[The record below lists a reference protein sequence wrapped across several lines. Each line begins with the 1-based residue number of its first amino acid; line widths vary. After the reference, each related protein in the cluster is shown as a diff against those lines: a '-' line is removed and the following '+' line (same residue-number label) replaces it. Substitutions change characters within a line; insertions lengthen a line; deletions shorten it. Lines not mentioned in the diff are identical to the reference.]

1 MRPNSVA
8 RRPRSSGS
16 LDGRAQSILRAVI
29 DEYVTTA
36 TPVGS
41 NALVERYGLGV
52 SSATVRNILADL
64 ESSGLLTHPHTSAG
78 RIPTDSGYRYF
89 VESITEAVPLPAVE
103 QLMIRHQFGQV
114 QFASEHWF
122 RLAATTL
129 ASVTRAAGLATP
141 AKPRDAHIRR
151 IDLVAVN
158 ERMASLILVLREGT
172 IKQALVSLDSDE
184 AVDQTTLNQVAAILN
199 DRLMDMTASRAQ
211 ARLANLRD
219 DIPAEGLARR
229 VGERIVK
236 IVRDYDADAIE
247 EVFSDGLLNVME
259 APEFAQSEKLRR
271 VFSALENRAYLGE
284 LVGSVAG
291 AGQIQVFIGH
301 ENQPADMQDVSL
313 VLAPYGRPG
322 RALGVVGVLG
332 PTRMSYSQAIGTV
345 RFVSGL
351 MNELVD
357 HLYA

>member
-1 MRPNSVA
+1 MA
-8 RRPRSSGS
+8 RRPRRPLGP
-16 LDGRAQSILRAVI
+16 LDLRTQAILRAVI
-29 DEYVTTA
+29 EEYVTTA

-41 NALVERYGLGV
+41 QALVERYRLGV
-52 SSATVRNILADL
+52 SSATVRSILAEL
-64 ESSGLLTHPHTSAG
+64 EANGLLTHPHTSAG
-78 RIPTDSGYRYF
+78 RIPTDSGYRFY
-89 VESITEAVPLPAVE
+89 VESIVEAVPLPAVE

-114 QFASEHWF
+114 EFASEHWF

-129 ASVTRAAGLATP
+129 ASVTRSAGLATP

-151 IDLVAVN
+151 IDLVAIN
-158 ERMASLILVLREGT
+158 ERMASLILVLREGA
-172 IKQALVSLDSDE
+172 IKQALIT
-184 AVDQTTLNQVAAILN
+184 VDGDDAIDQPTLNAVAARLN
-199 DRLMDMTASRAQ
+199 ERLVDMTASRAE
-211 ARLANLRD
+211 ARIAALDTD
-219 DIPAEGLARR
+219 DRVDALARR
-229 VGERIVK
+229 VGDRVVK
-236 IVRDYDADAIE
+236 VVREYDAEAIE

-259 APEFAQSEKLRR
+259 APEFAQSDKLRR
-271 VFSALENRAYLGE
+271 VFNALENRAYLGQ

-291 AGQIQVFIGH
+291 SGSVQVFIGH
-301 ENQPADMQDVSL
+301 ENQPLEMRDVSL

-322 RALGVVGVLG
+322 RAIGVVGVLG

>member
-1 MRPNSVA
+1 LA
-8 RRPRSSGS
+8 RRPRRPFGP
-16 LDGRAQSILRAVI
+16 LDLRTQAILRAVI
-29 DEYVTTA
+29 EEYVTTA

-41 NALVERYGLGV
+41 QALVERYSLGV
-52 SSATVRNILADL
+52 SSATVRSILAEL
-64 ESSGLLTHPHTSAG
+64 EANGLLTHPHTSAG
-78 RIPTDSGYRYF
+78 RIPTDSGYRFY
-89 VESITEAVPLPAVE
+89 VESIVEAVPLPAVE

-114 QFASEHWF
+114 EFASEHWF

-129 ASVTRAAGLATP
+129 ASVTRSAGLATP

-151 IDLVAVN
+151 IDLVAIN
-158 ERMASLILVLREGT
+158 ERMASLILVLREGA
-172 IKQALVSLDSDE
+172 IKQALVT
-184 AVDQTTLNQVAAILN
+184 VDGDDAIDQPTLNAVAARLN
-199 DRLMDMTASRAQ
+199 ERLVDLTASRAET
-211 ARLANLRD
+211 RLAALGD
-219 DIPAEGLARR
+219 DRVDALARR
-229 VGERIVK
+229 VGERVVK
-236 IVRDYDADAIE
+236 VVREYDAEAIE

-259 APEFAQSEKLRR
+259 APEFAQSDKLRR
-271 VFSALENRAYLGE
+271 VFNALENRAYLGQ

-291 AGQIQVFIGH
+291 TGSVHVFIGH
-301 ENQPADMQDVSL
+301 ENQPLEMRDVSL

-322 RALGVVGVLG
+322 RAIGVVGVLG

>member
-1 MRPNSVA
+1 MA
-8 RRPRSSGS
+8 RRPRRPFGP
-16 LDGRAQSILRAVI
+16 LDLRTQAILRAVI
-29 DEYVTTA
+29 EEYVTTA

-41 NALVERYGLGV
+41 QALVERYHLGV
-52 SSATVRNILADL
+52 SSATVRSILAEL
-64 ESSGLLTHPHTSAG
+64 EANGLLTHPHTSAG
-78 RIPTDSGYRYF
+78 RIPTDSGYRFY
-89 VESITEAVPLPAVE
+89 VESIAEAVPLPAVE

-114 QFASEHWF
+114 EFASEHWF

-151 IDLVAVN
+151 IDLVAIN
-158 ERMASLILVLREGT
+158 ERMASLILVLREGA
-172 IKQALVSLDSDE
+172 IKQALVTLDGDD
-184 AVDQTTLNQVAAILN
+184 VIDQPTLNAVAALLN
-199 DRLMDMTASRAQ
+199 ERLVDMTAPRAES
-211 ARLANLRD
+211 RLAGLRD
-219 DIPAEGLARR
+219 DDRVGALARR
-229 VGERIVK
+229 VGERVVK
-236 IVRDYDADAIE
+236 VVREYDAAAIE

-271 VFSALENRAYLGE
+271 VFSALENRAYLGQ

-291 AGQIQVFIGH
+291 AGRVQVFIGH
-301 ENQPADMQDVSL
+301 ENQPLDMRDVSL

-322 RALGVVGVLG
+322 RAIGVVGVLG